1 MKRKLSYK
9 ICIRVMRISSI
20 SIVILGLMLS
30 GWGIK
35 FLKEQRRELI
45 DREVYPIS
53 VEILNYLRAQENVSL
68 DNLKNMISIISKCTN
83 SNIIVTD
90 NLGYPYIISDY
101 IGKENS
107 LKLSEK
113 IVTDDIRNKLKVGNV
128 IEKFKEIDNGES
140 SYIYMKPIFQEDY
153 FGGVLIFET
162 STLPMKV
169 KTKRL
174 LIIIW
179 LCILVS
185 IIIMQLSIK
194 YYIERLIIK
203 PVSEINNAARKIVVG
218 ESDKRVSIESDD
230 EIGELAKS
238 FNLMAE
244 SLNETD
250 INMKEF
256 ISNAS
261 HELRSPITSIRGFI
275 ACMMDGII
283 HKDKEKYYLNIV
295 YDEIKRL
302 SRLVD
307 DLLDISTLGNSNY
320 TLNKTENDI
329 NGMIKLCLDK
339 QETRIIDKDLK
350 VEVTLEKKHEFVF
363 VDRDRIIQV
372 IINLLDNAIKYSDSG
387 EIIRIKTETK
397 GEKVYV
403 SIENRGLGLSET
415 DLAKIWDRF
424 YKSDASRTNKESTGL
439 GLPIV
444 RSILSRHGEDIWVES
459 NNGVT
464 IFTFTLTKVL

>member
-1 MKRKLSYK
+1 MFTL
-9 ICIRVMRISSI
+9 SI
-20 SIVILGLMLS
+20 SLVVLGLMLS
-30 GWGIK
+30 IWGIK
-35 FLKEQRRELI
+35 FLKGQRRELI

-53 VEILNYLRAQENVSL
+53 IEISNYLRAQENVSL
-68 DNLKNMISIISKCTN
+68 DNLKNMISIISQCTN

-90 NLGYPYIISDY
+90 NLGYPYIISDD
-101 IGKENS
+101 IGKEDG

-113 IVTDDIRNKLKVGNV
+113 IITDDEMKKLKAGSV
-128 IEKFKEIDNGES
+128 IDKLEEIDNGKHR
-140 SYIYMKPIFQEDY
+140 YVYMKPIFQGEY
-153 FGGVLIFET
+153 FGGVLIFEI
-162 STLPMKV
+162 STVPMKV
-169 KTKRL
+169 RATRL
-174 LIIIW
+174 LSIIW
-179 LCILVS
+179 LCIFVS
-185 IIIMQLSIK
+185 VIIMQLSIK
-194 YYIERLIIK
+194 YYIEKLIVK
-203 PVSEINNAARKIVVG
+203 PVDEINNVARKIVVG
-218 ESDKRVSIESDD
+218 ESNKRVSIDSDD
-230 EIGELAKS
+230 EIGEIAKS

-244 SLNETD
+244 LLNKNDTNIKD
-250 INMKEF
+250 F

-275 ACMMDGII
+275 ACIIDGII
-283 HKDKEKYYLNIV
+283 PKDKEKYYLDIA

-320 TLNKTENDI
+320 TLNKAENDI
-329 NGMIKLCLDK
+329 NGIIKLCLDK
-339 QETRIIDKDLK
+339 QETKIIDKDLK
-350 VEVTLEKKHEFVF
+350 VEVILEKDHEFVL
-363 VDRDRIIQV
+363 VDRDRMIQV

-403 SIENRGLGLSET
+403 SIENKGLELSEA
-415 DLAKIWDRF
+415 DLVKVWDRF
-424 YKSDASRTNKESTGL
+424 YKSDSSRTNKESTGL

-444 RSILSRHGEDIWVES
+444 RSILSRHGEDIWAES